1 MDNKWRASSTSL
13 QLDTG
18 TIFAMELPLNQTLIL
33 MDAPTT
39 FAAENSYSFTVK
51 AQKFQGIGPWMK
63 LIPSGKLT

>member
-1 MDNKWRASSTSL
+1 MESL
-13 QLDTG
+13 IYVAADTG

-51 AQKFQGIGPWMK
+51 AQKFQRIGPWMK